1 MTLVW
6 GPPGSLNLNQKDFH
20 SQRATIQFGG
30 SRPHDGVEENARIS
44 ILYLAS
50 NSDDAE
56 LEREIIHLKK
66 F

>member
-6 GPPGSLNLNQKDFH
+6 GPPGSLNLNQNDFH
-20 SQRATIQFGG
+20 GQRATHLYGG
-30 SRPHDGVEENARIS
+30 SCPHEGVEENALIS

-56 LEREIIHLKK
+56 LEREIIH
-66 F
+66 